1 MKKLMLL
8 VLALGLSMSVFAQ
21 ESIKT
26 SFQTTHMESAS
37 MNWSDTKEE
46 WLFDGNDD
54 LGPYDAFWVFKL
66 NQGGCGGYIV
76 SGDKII
82 YSVYDWEYTD
92 NGVMVNFYSHA
103 LKEEG
108 TVIIVVRDD
117 NRNSMTFFLPE
128 TRRSITFHQSVKQ

>member
-1 MKKLMLL
+1 MRKLML

-26 SFQTTHMESAS
+26 SFQTTQIETAA
-37 MNWSDTKEE
+37 MNWSSVKEE
-46 WLFDGNDD
+46 WLFDDNND
-54 LGPYDAFWVFKL
+54 LANYDAFWVFNL
-66 NQGGCGGYIV
+66 NEGGCGGYIV
-76 SGDKII
+76 SGEDII
-82 YSVYDWEYTD
+82 YSVYDWEFTD
-92 NGVMVNFYSHA
+92 DGVLVNFYSHK

-128 TRRSITFHQSVKQ
+128 TRRTITFHQSVN